1 MGLTSDGGAHSHI
14 NHFLATIE
22 FFAKNNL
29 IEELFIHAF
38 TDGRDSPPDSAKLF
52 LDQIQSHINTFGIG
66 KIATLCGRSIAMD
79 RNSQWDRTKKIYDL
93 LTQNIGITASN
104 YESALLTSYTS
115 GLTDEFIQPTVLV
128 PNSNIRSNDVV
139 IFLNFRPDRA
149 LQLTQS
155 LIDTSFNHFPR
166 VNISPVFF
174 ASMVEYRKDYP
185 QKILFPKQYINVPLG
200 SIIASQGLS
209 QLRIAESE
217 KFPHVTYFFNGGK
230 SVRFSKEDRI
240 EIPSPAVPTYDL
252 KPEMS
257 ALQLTDALINRIKS
271 DIYDLI
277 VVNFANPDM
286 VGHTGSVEA
295 TIKAVSVVDYC
306 TKELV
311 NNFTAKG
318 GAVLI
323 TADHGNAEEV
333 INLDTGEIDTEHS
346 LNPVPLM
353 IVGTNLQPIK
363 LQYGALKDI
372 TPTILDIMGIPKPA
386 EMTGISLLTD
396 RDFLK

>member
-1 MGLTSDGGAHSHI
+1 
-14 NHFLATIE
+14 
-22 FFAKNNL
+22 
-29 IEELFIHAF
+29 
-38 TDGRDSPPDSAKLF
+38 
-52 LDQIQSHINTFGIG
+52 
-66 KIATLCGRSIAMD
+66 
-79 RNSQWDRTKKIYDL
+79 
-93 LTQNIGITASN
+93 
-104 YESALLTSYTS
+104 
-115 GLTDEFIQPTVLV
+115 
-128 PNSNIRSNDVV
+128 
-139 IFLNFRPDRA
+139 
-149 LQLTQS
+149 
-155 LIDTSFNHFPR
+155 
-166 VNISPVFF
+166 
-174 ASMVEYRKDYP
+174 MVEYRKDYP

-200 SIIASQGLS
+200 NIVASQGLS

-257 ALQLTDALINRIKS
+257 ALQLTDALVNRIKS

-295 TIKAVSVVDYC
+295 TIKAVNVVDYC

-318 GAVLI
+318 GAVVI

-353 IVGTNLQPIK
+353 IVGTNLRPTK

-386 EMTGISLLTD
+386 EMTGLSLLTN